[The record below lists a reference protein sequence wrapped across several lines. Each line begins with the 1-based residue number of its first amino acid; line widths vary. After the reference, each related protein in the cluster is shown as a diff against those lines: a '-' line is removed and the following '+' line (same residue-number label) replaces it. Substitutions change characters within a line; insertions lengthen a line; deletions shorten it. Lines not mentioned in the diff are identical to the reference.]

1 VVVVVVEEVGRGV
14 VVVSAVETVVVS
26 VVVDTVVSVVVVVA
40 SVEVDVNAD
49 ESSAATS
56 RNDATPTRPH
66 IVEPLWAA
74 SRSLT
79 RGIDRRMAA
88 AAPASV

>member
-1 VVVVVVEEVGRGV
+1 M
-14 VVVSAVETVVVS
+14 VVSAVETVVVS
-26 VVVDTVVSVVVVVA
+26 VVVVETVVSVVVVVA
-40 SVEVDVNAD
+40 SVEVEVNAD
-49 ESSAATS
+49 ETSAAKS
-56 RNDATPTRPH
+56 RDDATPTRPH
-66 IVEPLWAA
+66 IVAPLWAA